1 MTGAASSQ
9 AAGPPTASLAVLPFI
24 EAVYPS
30 GRHALLSLTQVL
42 EQAGR
47 VRLATTDPL
56 LWAAT
61 ARLLTAVAYAAGCGP
76 SGRQEYWHQVRHG
89 IDLEPAVCWV
99 GDRAADLDL
108 FHPNRPLFQD
118 GSLHAAAS
126 DRPDAGIEVLYLDL
140 TAAIR
145 RPLLSDH
152 RHLYASTPV
161 SSACAAGL
169 LLVQQM
175 WCLGGRISASDAV
188 YGKGSNFGRR
198 SDACGGLVIQPDGT
212 VAQMLAWRLMP
223 LPAPGLGTAHWTYT
237 PRPASATAQAT
248 AGQDGLVPDG
258 EADALTWHPRRILLL
273 PRADGTVAR
282 TMFAQGWAAGTQA
295 APLITTR
302 PGCRDLL
309 TTAAGTRLSAEAVTS
324 EEDAAPLLHSWWTAP
339 EDSWA
344 HVARRAAEAIGC
356 QPPDVRVTGLAVIRN
371 KKIVNT
377 RHVLLPGSLLA
388 DARGKKAAACVMTTR
403 HRAADTAPGFGSAY
417 LFKEAFMHA
426 SDEERASALRGDL
439 DLDLDLDDSLF
450 TTADTPYRPAESESC
465 DPVDVLTRKLGSWAR
480 SPHTRGVIA
489 HLAAWAVEP
498 SMTNPAYSSVTRI
511 VPDDM
516 HQPGMLTAALFA
528 AHRRASRAENPYGNA
543 PLARLMRA
551 FGTGHHRG
559 PRHQPTRAAMTL
571 ILGASCL
578 GDLRPLLL
586 QQIRF
591 AAARR
596 MTPDWTSLM
605 HDLANWGPD
614 IQERWQT
621 QFYTSQ
627 PLPPRRQPAPS
638 GEGHLAA

>member
-1 MTGAASSQ
+1 MTGAASPRP
-9 AAGPPTASLAVLPFI
+9 AGPPSASLAVLPFI
-24 EAVYPS
+24 EAMYPS
-30 GRHALLSLTQVL
+30 GRRALLSLTQVL

-47 VRLATTDPL
+47 VRLAATDPL

-61 ARLLTAVAYAAGCGP
+61 ARLLAAVAYAAGCGP
-76 SGRQEYWHQVRHG
+76 SGQREYRHQVRCG

-99 GDRAADLDL
+99 GDHAADLDL

-118 GSLHAAAS
+118 GSLHAAAD

-161 SSACAAGL
+161 SAARAAGL

-212 VAQMLAWRLMP
+212 VAQMLAWRLTP
-223 LPAPGLGTAHWTYT
+223 LPDPGLGTAHWTYT
-237 PRPASATAQAT
+237 PRQASAAQGT
-248 AGQDGLVPDG
+248 AGEGGLVPDG

-282 TMFAQGWAAGTQA
+282 TMFAQGWAASTQTD
-295 APLITTR
+295 PLTAR

-309 TTAAGTRLSAEAVTS
+309 TTAAGARLSAEAVTS

-344 HVARRAAEAIGC
+344 KTARRAAEAANC
-356 QPPDVRVTGLAVIRN
+356 QPPDVRVTGLTVIRN

-377 RHVLLPGSLLA
+377 RHVFLPGSLLG
-388 DARGKKAAACVMTTR
+388 DARGKKAAACVMRAR
-403 HRAADTAPGFGSAY
+403 HRATDTTPGFGSAY
-417 LFKEAFMHA
+417 LFKETFMLA
-426 SDEERASALRGDL
+426 SDEERARALHG

-450 TTADTPYRPAESESC
+450 TTADTPYRPEESESC

-480 SPHTRGVIA
+480 SRHTRGLIA
-489 HLAAWAVEP
+489 HLAAWAVQP
-498 SMTNPAYSSVTRI
+498 SVTNPAYSSVTRI

-516 HQPGMLTAALFA
+516 HQAGMLTAALFA
-528 AHRRASRAENPYGNA
+528 VHRRASRAENPYGNA

-551 FGTGHHRG
+551 FGTGHRRG

-571 ILGASCL
+571 ILDAPCL
-578 GDLRPLLL
+578 EDLRPLLL
-586 QQIRF
+586 HQIQF

-627 PLPPRRQPAPS
+627 PLPPRHQPAPS